1 MAVLRMPMARA
12 AMVGPVVFGLRRMV
26 LSNCSFH
33 LRMTLS
39 VARGV
44 PQVSMGQA
52 GPLAAFAA
60 GALLVTA
67 AAVAATR
74 VATTI
79 RVAAS
84 LFFTRVSLS
93 AARQT
98 PDGHDRM
105 PLELEARETP
115 LLRAGRRVTN

>member
-1 MAVLRMPMARA
+1 MPIARA
-12 AMVGPVVFGLRRMV
+12 ATVGPVVFGLRRMV

-39 VARGV
+39 LARGV

-74 VATTI
+74 VATVT

-84 LFFTRVSLS
+84 LCFTRFSLS

-98 PDGHDRM
+98 PTATIACRSGLRRGK
-105 PLELEARETP
+105 PPVA
-115 LLRAGRRVTN
+115 RAGA